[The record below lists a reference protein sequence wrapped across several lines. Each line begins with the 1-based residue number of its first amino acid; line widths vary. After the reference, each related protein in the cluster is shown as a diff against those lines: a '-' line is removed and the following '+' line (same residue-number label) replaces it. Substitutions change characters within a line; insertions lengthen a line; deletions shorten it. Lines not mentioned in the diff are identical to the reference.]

1 MNLIIYIT
9 FYQNIK
15 KGAGPIISQP
25 KGSGLP
31 VRKVMIKTYTQGYM
45 HFIHPT
51 TESGMDIH
59 NLLGEAMSYFFPAHL
74 ELSRFL
80 GKSKYYCFLKICLPV
95 FRCYSS
101 YRRCKDRKKNN
112 NYQILWK
119 KCGDKQKN
127 KWKNDFIIKRRA
139 PADTI
144 IRQNSSPWRMKYL
157 IYKNINGEETT
168 RLFTTLHLGVFFLI
182 TVFLQAFSCQ
192 PKILIITLSYR
203 MAATRYCHRSSN
215 P

>member
-80 GKSKYYCFLKICLPV
+80 GKSKYYCFLKICLPA

-112 NYQILWK
+112 NYQILLK

-127 KWKNDFIIKRRA
+127 K
-139 PADTI
+139 
-144 IRQNSSPWRMKYL
+144 
-157 IYKNINGEETT
+157 
-168 RLFTTLHLGVFFLI
+168 
-182 TVFLQAFSCQ
+182 
-192 PKILIITLSYR
+192 
-203 MAATRYCHRSSN
+203 
-215 P
+215 